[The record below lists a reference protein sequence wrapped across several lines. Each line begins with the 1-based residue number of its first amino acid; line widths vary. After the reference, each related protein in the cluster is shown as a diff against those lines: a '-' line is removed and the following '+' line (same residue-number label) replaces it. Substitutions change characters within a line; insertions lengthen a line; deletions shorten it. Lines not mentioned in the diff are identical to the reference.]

1 MGGQMKRSKRR
12 LVLASVP
19 CQDALGFKH
28 TTLTIFLG
36 PLFVPMYVYHPMNGP
51 GGIN

>member
-1 MGGQMKRSKRR
+1 MKRNKRR
-12 LVLASVP
+12 LALASVP
-19 CQDALGFKH
+19 CQDALGLKH
-28 TTLTIFLG
+28 TTLTIFPG

>member
-1 MGGQMKRSKRR
+1 MKRNDR

-19 CQDALGFKH
+19 CQDALGLKH
-28 TTLTIFLG
+28 TTLTTFLG
-36 PLFVPMYVYHPMNGP
+36 LLFVPMYVCHPMDGP

>member
-1 MGGQMKRSKRR
+1 MRRNTRR

-19 CQDALGFKH
+19 CQDALGLKH

-36 PLFVPMYVYHPMNGP
+36 LLFYPCMSITP
-51 GGIN
+51 